1 MLGPWY
7 RDFIDAIK
15 RYLGASIDQKPISLS
30 TIIFVGGGGVAMRGL
45 GMALMFAAHLAMA
58 WFSTTT
64 DLGNYFILIGVT
76 NIVAS
81 AGSLGL
87 GPAAVRFVP
96 AFAAQQ
102 RRDLQAGYIYTT
114 LKVTVA
120 GTLLISGA
128 AILVAAVFQ
137 HELTPDLHVGLFLFA
152 ILLPLTTLQFVSLD
166 LLRACGLP
174 LHGQTVTSFMPPV
187 LVVGGAI
194 VASQFGHL
202 SFQVIGSI
210 ACVSAALTVI
220 VQLDALRRL
229 VFRRLVGVTPRAE
242 LFEWVRVSLPIMASS
257 LVYLSALSIDW
268 LVVASVTG
276 VAQSAIYRV
285 ALYLL
290 SIQGVV
296 DTTFYAVV
304 GTYISRNYHHQGKE
318 DYQAFIRKMN
328 AVQLVV
334 TFVVFLVLFCAAGPI
349 LGIYGRDFVAGDVSL
364 QILAATWLLRS
375 SLGPQEMLLNIA
387 GRERTVTMAH
397 VLAVILAMAF
407 SLALVP
413 LYGITGAAIAHAI
426 AWGSTGILL
435 YQLVIRKLGLRVAFH
450 HLLGAWLRERIDHGA
465 FATRLLKALLDFLLM
480 APRRISDDK
489 AERQPVATSTG
500 RCSHRPMSQEA
511 AEYALQEILF
521 AARFIATKKGLRLL
535 HNARI
540 RVMPSESVREARG
553 PEIVLP
559 ADISTPLTPQ
569 EPRQVPFNGTF
580 LTLFNPLLRPG
591 SEWQALPNETAP
603 AWWRHPTGVLTPA
616 WNMLGN
622 VYDLLTFREDA
633 EITARDRHGRLP
645 VAASART
652 AAAIGKVPVVNE
664 ALALLLDAIAGMERG
679 AAPNFRLDGLIEAPA
694 LVLSHDCDLLRGD
707 DAITQSIRAYRIMQP
722 CLRGRAPRLGLL
734 RIIFA
739 NYRHPYRYFL
749 DDLIKMLAVECRF
762 GYRSVMYVLNG
773 TGGRFG
779 ARSGLGAVRRL
790 LQRVPAGWEIG
801 IHYNYDTFHQPDRF
815 ASQKAEIEALIGEAV
830 TAGRAHY
837 LRFDPRKSPAFVAE
851 RGIRFD
857 ESIGWS
863 SQNGYKAGIAAPF
876 RPLNETVGRR
886 LEVIELPL
894 VFMDANVV
902 EGEDGYLS
910 FKNLFGHLEKI
921 GGVISVLFHPG
932 TFANPERPD
941 LESLY
946 LRILE
951 FANEARARNLMP
963 SDIIR
968 IAAE

>member
-1 MLGPWY
+1 
-7 RDFIDAIK
+7 
-15 RYLGASIDQKPISLS
+15 
-30 TIIFVGGGGVAMRGL
+30 
-45 GMALMFAAHLAMA
+45 MFAAHLAMA
-58 WFSTTT
+58 WFSTPS
-64 DLGNYFILIGVT
+64 DLGSYFILIGVT
-76 NIVAS
+76 TIVAT

-102 RRDLQAGYIYTT
+102 RRELQAGYIYAT

-120 GTLLISGA
+120 VTLLVSGA
-128 AILVAAVFQ
+128 AFLVAAIFQ
-137 HELTPDLHVGLFLFA
+137 HELTRDLHVGLFLFA

-166 LLRACGLP
+166 LLRAFGLP
-174 LHGQTVTSFMPPV
+174 LQGQTVTSFMPPV

-210 ACVSAALTVI
+210 ACVSVVLTAI
-220 VQLDALRRL
+220 VQLDSLRRL
-229 VFRRLVGVTPRAE
+229 IFRRLVGVTPQSE
-242 LFEWVRVSLPIMASS
+242 LFKWVRVSLPIMAST
-257 LVYLSALSIDW
+257 LVYISAVSIDW
-268 LVVASVTG
+268 FVVASLTS

-296 DTTFYAVV
+296 DVTFYGVV
-304 GTYISRNYHHQGKE
+304 GTYISRNYHQQGKE
-318 DYQAFIRKMN
+318 EYQAFIRKLN
-328 AVQLVV
+328 AVQMLA
-334 TFVVFLVLFCAAGPI
+334 TFAVFLVLFCAAGPI
-349 LGIYGRDFVAGDVSL
+349 LGIYGRDFVAGATSL
-364 QILAATWLLRS
+364 QILTAIWLLRS
-375 SLGPQEMLLNIA
+375 LLGPQEMLLNIA
-387 GRERTVTMAH
+387 GRERIVTMVH
-397 VLAVILAMAF
+397 MLAVVLSLVF

-413 LYGITGAAIAHAI
+413 MYGMTGAAIAHAI
-426 AWGSTGILL
+426 AWGGTGVLL
-435 YQLVIRKLGLRVAFH
+435 HRIVVRKLGLRVALH
-450 HLLGAWLRERIDHGA
+450 HLLGAWLLERIGHGN
-465 FATRLLKALLDFLLM
+465 FATRPLKAMRDLILM
-480 APRRISDDK
+480 TPPRISDDGP
-489 AERQPVATSTG
+489 ARQPIAKSMD
-500 RCSHRPMSQEA
+500 RCSYRPMSLEF

-521 AARFIATKKGLRLL
+521 AARFIATEKGLRLL
-535 HNARI
+535 HNTRI
-540 RVMPSESVREARG
+540 RVVPGESVRDARG

-559 ADISTPLTPQ
+559 ADISSPLTPQ
-569 EPRQVPFNGTF
+569 ESRQIPFNGTF
-580 LTLFNPLLRPG
+580 LTLFNPLPRPG
-591 SEWQALPNETAP
+591 GEWQALPNEAAP
-603 AWWRHPTGVLTPA
+603 AWWRHPTGALTPA

-622 VYDLLTFREDA
+622 VYDLLTFREDI
-633 EITARDRHGRLP
+633 EIAARDRHGRLP
-645 VAASART
+645 AAASVRT
-652 AAAIGKVPVVNE
+652 PAGIGKVPVVNE
-664 ALALLLDAIAGMERG
+664 ALALLLDAIAAMERG
-679 AAPNFRLDGLIEAPA
+679 VAPTFRLDGLIEAPA

-707 DAITQSIRAYRIMQP
+707 DVITQAIRAYRIFQP
-722 CLRGRAPRLGLL
+722 CFRGRAPRLRLMG
-734 RIIFA
+734 IIFA

-749 DDLIKMLAVECRF
+749 DDLLKMLAVERRF
-762 GYRSVMYVLNG
+762 GYRSVIYVLNG

-779 ARSGLGAVRRL
+779 ARSGLGAVRKL
-790 LQRVPAGWEIG
+790 LERVPAGWQIG
-801 IHYNYDTFHQPDRF
+801 IHYNYDTFHQPGRF
-815 ASQKAEIEALIGEAV
+815 ASQKAEIEALIGQAV

-876 RPLNETVGRR
+876 RPLNEAVGTR

-894 VFMDANVV
+894 VFMDANLV

-910 FKNLFGHLEKI
+910 FKTLFGHLEKI

-941 LESLY
+941 LEGLY

-951 FANEARARNLMP
+951 FANAARARNLMP

-968 IAAE
+968 IAAKESNGDGSSDAKELDVV